1 MIYSDEFIYI
11 EVEPNTLP
19 WVKIFTKGEFKEIS
33 HCDDDTRKRLFEA
46 ALECEKAMIEFYNP
60 DKINWAS
67 FANYLPRVHIHIQ
80 ARFRDDEFFPESL
93 WGKKQRDSVIR
104 DIKID
109 EFSKF
114 LNSRLQRV
122 FNKI

>member
-33 HCDDDTRKRLFEA
+33 HCDDNTRKRLFEA

-122 FNKI
+122 FDKI

>member
-11 EVEPNTLP
+11 EVEPNALP

-33 HCDDDTRKRLFEA
+33 HCDDNSRKRLFDA

-93 WGKKQRDSVIR
+93 WGKKQRDSMIR

-114 LNSRLQRV
+114 LNSRLERV

>member
-1 MIYSDEFIYI
+1 MIYSDKFIYI
-11 EVEPNTLP
+11 EIEPNASP
-19 WVKIFTKGEFKEIS
+19 WVKIFTKDEFKEIS
-33 HCDDDTRKRLFEA
+33 HCDENTRKRLFEI

-80 ARFRDDEFFPESL
+80 ARFKDDEYFPESL
-93 WGKKQRDSVIR
+93 WGKKQRESSQR

-109 EFSKF
+109 EFADF
-114 LNSRLQRV
+114 LSSRLNRV
-122 FNKI
+122 FG